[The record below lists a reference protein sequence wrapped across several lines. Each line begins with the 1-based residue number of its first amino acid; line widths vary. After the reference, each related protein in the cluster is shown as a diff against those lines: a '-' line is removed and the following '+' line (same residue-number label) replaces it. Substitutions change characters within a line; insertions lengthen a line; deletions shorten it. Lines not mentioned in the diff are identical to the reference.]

1 MFQLDKLKIIIGI
14 GIIIASFIYIMKNK
28 GSMLDNMLRKTK
40 EEYEKQQAIKEKA
53 REVADGQADA
63 FDSIAGGVR
72 NAAGSVKEEVDRKL
86 GKTEK

>member
-1 MFQLDKLKIIIGI
+1 
-14 GIIIASFIYIMKNK
+14 
-28 GSMLDNMLRKTK
+28 MLDNMLRKTK

-53 REVADGQADA
+53 REVADGQADV